1 MAKKRELND
10 YRQTKDAVYNAPK
23 SHGKPIYH
31 KAGLE
36 IDLFVEEMVKQYP
49 NYYSLG
55 QAIYRH
61 YLENIENN
69 G

>member
-1 MAKKRELND
+1 MAKERELNE
-10 YRQTKDAVYNAPK
+10 YRQTKDVVYTAPNSHEK
-23 SHGKPIYH
+23 SIHH

-49 NYYSLG
+49 NYYNLG
-55 QAIYRH
+55 QAIYRR